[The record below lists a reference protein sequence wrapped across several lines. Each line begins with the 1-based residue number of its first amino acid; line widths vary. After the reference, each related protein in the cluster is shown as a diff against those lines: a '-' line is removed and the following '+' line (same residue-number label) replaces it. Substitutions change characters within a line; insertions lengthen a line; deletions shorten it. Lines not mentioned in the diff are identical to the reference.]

1 MERLFVYGTLGPGR
15 PNEHVMQKIGGE
27 WQAARVKGKLI
38 KAGWGFAQSGF
49 PAMVPSDDG
58 EDIEGYV
65 FQSAQLGELWPTLD
79 EFEGADY
86 VRVLTRATLANGDV
100 VEAYVYAL
108 AMGEAGDGGGA
119 G

>member
-49 PAMVPSDDG
+49 PAMVPSEDG
-58 EDIEGYV
+58 EDIEGHV
-65 FQSAQLGELWPTLD
+65 FQSAHLAAHWKTLD
-79 EFEGADY
+79 NFEGADY
-86 VRVLTRATLANGDV
+86 VRVLTKATLDDGAV
-100 VEAYVYAL
+100 VDAYVYAL
-108 AMGEAGDGGGA
+108 AAREAGDGGGA